1 VASIASGCSRISLAA
16 RLYRKASALV
26 IVTGLRR
33 EQKQI
38 EGHNAQPVND
48 GRCCEDCN
56 WMVVV
61 PRRLGMFGLDDQ
73 DAGALAEAFRANEG
87 GSGD

>member
-1 VASIASGCSRISLAA
+1 MECSICGGEGEVVNGWSP
-16 RLYRKASALV
+16 V
-26 IVTGLRR
+26 RR